1 MSPEVPEDS
10 TMCPGLN
17 FLEVESSLMSS
28 SVLMKGF
35 VVVVVVV
42 VVVGGGGGGVD
53 EICSCFSSVSIDVGD
68 TS

>member
-42 VVVGGGGGGVD
+42 VVVGGGGG
-53 EICSCFSSVSIDVGD
+53 VGIAARCYLGQCMLM
-68 TS
+68 